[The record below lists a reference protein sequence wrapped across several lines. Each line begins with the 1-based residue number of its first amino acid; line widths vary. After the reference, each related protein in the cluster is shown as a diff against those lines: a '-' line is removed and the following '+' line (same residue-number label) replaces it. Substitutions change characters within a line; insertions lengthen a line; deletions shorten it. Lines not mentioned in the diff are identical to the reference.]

1 MAINFNVIYSDRREI
16 SMSVIDAANA
26 WKVRIG
32 IN

>member
-1 MAINFNVIYSDRREI
+1 MAINFDVIYSDSREI
-16 SMSVIDAANA
+16 SMSVIDSANA